1 MYSIIL
7 LNLRHLKTQQ
17 IYIRRPEIKSL
28 YLLCPYYESKGTT
41 KFRSDRKCTTEQNYQ
56 GNMSHLLHATGY
68 VNFVVVQVWIGV
80 ILAYAQHFIKLA
92 QFPMV
97 IALGVYLTQ
106 LA

>member
-41 KFRSDRKCTTEQNYQ
+41 KFRSDRTCTT